1 MGQTLYLD
9 CFAGISGD
17 MVTGCLLDLG
27 ADREKLEKALQ
38 SMALEGKV
46 LNRELSSL
54 PSAATI
60 NQILSRNQPAPP
72 AQLAPYMMRLVLC
85 FPMTSHVLL

>member
-38 SMALEGKV
+38 SMALEGY
-46 LNRELSSL
+46 
-54 PSAATI
+54 
-60 NQILSRNQPAPP
+60 QIKI
-72 AQLAPYMMRLVLC
+72 
-85 FPMTSHVLL
+85 